1 MLLDFKRQKTS
12 WTKYDIVQ
20 ALDVIY
26 NADTIK
32 KYMNKEIGIDEPI
45 LKSFLGIKELT
56 DSIPDYWITIQNY
69 PREKKIFALLA
80 LIFTHGGV
88 VEDFAKKY
96 SKGNMKGV
104 FYISERNNK
113 QETNIRS
120 ALVEAGA
127 SEPYYRREEKV
138 PYDFSVVF
146 YNSEIGPLF
155 KEVLKERI
163 SRYIKGNINDEIFY
177 EICYSNLFHQALSL
191 SQDQF
196 KGWLEG
202 DTFQAAYIKKIF
214 IKDFFCISDEVT
226 LNFNKSKEIY
236 FLGENGDGKTL
247 VLMAICLAFKGNYI
261 LEKTEKDKTGKAEDI
276 LKKYINSLEGEDE
289 HGHIYSS
296 QNAIFL
302 DNLFAYGTHRG
313 RYSSD
318 DPEKYGFMTLFDN
331 DLTLKNP
338 VSWLKDLRLSEDEDG
353 LSKKKS
359 ESAIATD
366 KLEKI
371 LYDLLERKVKTIFK
385 GSNVYFLE
393 KGFELTLEQLS
404 EGYRSILIFVCD
416 LLFRLLTKTDNPDK
430 DIFRTKAVVLVD
442 EIDQHLHPK
451 WQRIVVNSLRNLFPN
466 IQFFFT
472 THSPTMIQGASEDAI
487 IYKVFREDGKSK
499 ISEPFYRNNLDHL
512 MMNTLLTSSL
522 FDLEDARLDINNDDS
537 ATDDNYLL
545 YRINKKVD
553 EKLNMERE
561 FGKNF
566 FTDYEIDKLIDEAL
580 NDDLKNEEDK

>member
-1 MLLDFKRQKTS
+1 MLLDFKKQKTS

-26 NADTIK
+26 STDTIK

-45 LKSFLGIKELT
+45 LKSFLGIKTLS
-56 DSIPDYWITIQNY
+56 DPIPSYWMIIQNY

-80 LIFTHGGV
+80 LIFTHGDI

-104 FYISERNNK
+104 FTISEKNIK
-113 QETNIRS
+113 QETNLRS
-120 ALVEAGA
+120 ALVESGA
-127 SEPYYRREEKV
+127 SKPYYRREEKV
-138 PYDFSVVF
+138 PYDFSIVF

-155 KEVLKERI
+155 KEVLIERI
-163 SRYIKGNINDEIFY
+163 SRHIKGKITDETFY
-177 EICYSNLFHQALSL
+177 EICYANLFPKALSL
-191 SQDQF
+191 SKEQF
-196 KGWLEG
+196 KAWLEG
-202 DTFQAAYIKKIF
+202 ETFKASYVKKLF
-214 IKDFFCISDEVT
+214 IKNFFCIDNDVN
-226 LNFNKSKEIY
+226 LDFHKSKEIY

-247 VLMAICLAFKGNYI
+247 VLMAICLAFKGNFI

-276 LKKYINSLEGEDE
+276 LKKHIDSLQGEDE
-289 HGHIYSS
+289 YGRIYSS

-313 RYSSD
+313 RYSTD
-318 DPEKYGFMTLFDN
+318 EPEEYGFMTLFDN

-338 VSWLKDLRLSEDEDG
+338 VSWLKDLKLAEDEIN
-353 LSKKKS
+353 LSQNIS
-359 ESAIATD
+359 ESIVATN
-366 KLEKI
+366 KLETI

-385 GSNVYFLE
+385 GSNVFFVE

-416 LLFRLLTKTDNPDK
+416 LLYRLLSKKNDLKD
-430 DIFRTKAVVLVD
+430 DIFKTKAVVLVD

-451 WQRIVVNSLRNLFPN
+451 WQRVVVNSLRNLFPN

-487 IYKVFREDGKSK
+487 IYKVYRENGKSR
-499 ISEPFYRNNLDHL
+499 ISEPFYRRDLDHL

-522 FDLEDARLDINNDDS
+522 FDLEDARLDTDNNQSVTDDS
-537 ATDDNYLL
+537 YLI

-553 EKLNMERE
+553 EILSEERLS
-561 FGKNF
+561 GKNYF
-566 FTDYEIDKLIDEAL
+566 SDFEIDKLIDDAINEEL
-580 NDDLKNEEDK
+580 ENEEDK